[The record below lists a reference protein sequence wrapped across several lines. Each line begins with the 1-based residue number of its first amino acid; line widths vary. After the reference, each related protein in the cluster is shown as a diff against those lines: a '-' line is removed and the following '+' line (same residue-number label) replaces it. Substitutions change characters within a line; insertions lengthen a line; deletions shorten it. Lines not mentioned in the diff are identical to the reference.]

1 MLNYYHLANK
11 YGSPPVIRPLPP
23 NATFLIRP
31 DIRSTDNKRLLNCL
45 HHERSTPLI
54 RSLVHHRKGWPY
66 KRGILW
72 LGLWCLKPLSTIFQ
86 LYRGSQFYWWRK
98 PEKTIDL
105 LQVTDKLDHIMLYQV
120 HLVWMGFILRT
131 SVVIGTD
138 CTGSCESNYHEIKT
152 TMFPSLQ
159 KWVAL

>member
-54 RSLVHHRKGWPY
+54 RSFFHHRKGWPY
-66 KRGILW
+66 KRGILG

-98 PEKTIDL
+98 PEKNHRPVASYWQTL
-105 LQVTDKLDHIMLYQV
+105 SHN
-120 HLVWMGFILRT
+120 
-131 SVVIGTD
+131 VVSSTPRLNGIQTQNFSGD
-138 CTGSCESNYHEIKT
+138 RHW
-152 TMFPSLQ
+152 LHR
-159 KWVAL
+159 